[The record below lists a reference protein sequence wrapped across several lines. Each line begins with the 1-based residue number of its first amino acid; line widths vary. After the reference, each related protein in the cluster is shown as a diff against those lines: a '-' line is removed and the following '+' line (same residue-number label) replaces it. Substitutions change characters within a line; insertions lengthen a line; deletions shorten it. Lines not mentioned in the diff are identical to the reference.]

1 MTDLLIKA
9 ELASTALVPAELHG
23 MVCGMAVNGMPEFVV
38 ADLVAL
44 GGPDT
49 LTDEGALGAFITEA
63 LDQLYDQDMSFM
75 PLIPDDDESLSSR
88 VEGVVE
94 WTGGFLAGFAAGLN
108 TARDELPI
116 DAQEIVRDF
125 AGISGMDP
133 ADYAN
138 EERFDAEDIEES
150 EASLMEIHE
159 YIRVSVVLIMALM
172 DEHQAQQAAD

>member
-1 MTDLLIKA
+1 VTDLLIKA

-38 ADLVAL
+38 ADL
-44 GGPDT
+44 
-49 LTDEGALGAFITEA
+49 GALGAFITEA

-75 PLIPDDDESLSSR
+75 PLIPDDDESLSTR
-88 VEGVVE
+88 VEGIVE

-116 DAQEIVRDF
+116 DVQEIVRDF